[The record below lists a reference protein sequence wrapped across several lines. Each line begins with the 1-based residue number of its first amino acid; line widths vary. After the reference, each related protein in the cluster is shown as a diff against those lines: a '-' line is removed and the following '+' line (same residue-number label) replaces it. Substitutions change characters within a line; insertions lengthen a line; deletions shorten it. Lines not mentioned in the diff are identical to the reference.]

1 MIRMIF
7 FFLIIVSPSFAD
19 TMADAIDKYKR
30 GGLCLSFDCTVEH
43 DKSLT
48 IIFSSNDQSLIVS
61 RYSDSLMIYR
71 YAERFLKRTLN
82 SMSSPLESKNILD
95 PTIDNRIDSAKVICQ
110 EIAVP
115 VLSEA
120 LFFNPMHICR
130 LNATDTLLGK
140 FFRIGGDIVEIR
152 KNYDFWWGI
161 LLSHSGSVVK
171 NQKCDN
177 KSCSSLLGCPVKFA
191 VSSND
196 KVDTCVLID
205 NSGELPMKR
214 VPCSQKQNL
223 QLSACEMWLRCVAM
237 KYAFIYHIGSMP
249 QGECDISNW
258 RGVKM
263 ESLTTKERAE
273 IQTIMRF
280 H

>member
-1 MIRMIF
+1 MIRIIF
-7 FFLIIVSPSFAD
+7 FSLIIVAPSFAD
-19 TMADAIDKYKR
+19 SMADAIDKYKR

-43 DKSLT
+43 DKALT
-48 IIFSSNDQSLIVS
+48 IVLSSNDQSLIVS

-71 YAERFLKRTLN
+71 YAERFLKRTLI
-82 SMSSPLESKNILD
+82 SMSSPLECKNVLD
-95 PTIDNRIDSAKVICQ
+95 PTIDNRIDSARVICQ

-120 LFFNPMHICR
+120 LFFNPMHTCR

-140 FFRIGGDIVEIR
+140 FFRIGGDIVEIQ
-152 KNYDFWWGI
+152 KTYDFWNKI
-161 LLSHSGSVVK
+161 LLSHSGPFVK
-171 NQKCDN
+171 NPTCDSKN
-177 KSCSSLLGCPVKFA
+177 CSSLFGCPFKFA
-191 VSSND
+191 VPSND
-196 KVDTCVLID
+196 KADTCVLID
-205 NSGELPMKR
+205 KSGELPMER
-214 VPCSQKQNL
+214 VPCSQQQDL
-223 QLSACEMWLRCVAM
+223 QLSACERWLRCVAM

-273 IQTIMRF
+273 IQTMMRF